1 MSPLQEESLRL
12 NGELITAAALPAWR
26 QGKSGILADIADF
39 LETWWDA
46 GETVPLHSSG
56 STGAPKC
63 FDARKDYLRASARA
77 SLAAFGLP
85 ADGRALLCLPL
96 RYIAGKMMVVRAL
109 VGSWRLTAA
118 EPSSTPLPD
127 GAAFDFAAMVPMQA
141 ARTLELPDG
150 AERLGRVG
158 TLLLGGGF
166 IDPTLEQALAQ
177 LPTRVYVSYGMTETY
192 SHIALRRLN
201 GTEASAYYTPLPG
214 VQVCLSAG
222 GTLCITAPHIGVQNM
237 ETNDVADIAPDGR
250 FRILGRRDAVI
261 NSGGVKIQAEAIE
274 TALAAR
280 GITALALPQPD
291 PLLGQA
297 VVLVHEPCSPNVL
310 QAALDTLPRYH
321 RPKALYPV
329 ESLPRTATGKPARAA
344 AAAWLA
350 GKMSLAVL

>member
-1 MSPLQEESLRL
+1 MSPLQEESLCL
-12 NGELITAAALPAWR
+12 NGERISAATLPAWR
-26 QGKSGILADIADF
+26 RGKEGILSDVADF
-39 LETWWDA
+39 LAAWWGA

-56 STGAPKC
+56 STGAPKT
-63 FDARKDYLRASARA
+63 FDARKAYLRASARA

-85 ADGRALLCLPL
+85 ADGSALLCLPL

-109 VGSWRLTAA
+109 VGGWQLTAA
-118 EPSSTPLPD
+118 EPSSTPLSED
-127 GAAFDFAAMVPMQA
+127 AAFDFAAMVPMQA

-150 AERLGRVG
+150 AARLSRIG

-166 IDPTLEQALAQ
+166 IDPALEQALAQ

-201 GTEASAYYTPLPG
+201 GAEQSPYYTPLSG
-214 VQVCLSAG
+214 VQVSLSAG
-222 GTLCITAPHIGVQNM
+222 GTLCITAPHIGVQGM
-237 ETNDVADIAPDGR
+237 ETNDIADITPDGR

-261 NSGGVKIQAEAIE
+261 NSGGVKIQAESIE

-291 PLLGQA
+291 PLLGQTVA
-297 VVLVHEPCSPNVL
+297 LLHEPCDPAAL

-329 ESLPRTATGKPARAA
+329 DTLPRTATGKPARAA
-344 AAAWLA
+344 AAAWLKA
-350 GKMSLAVL
+350 QNL